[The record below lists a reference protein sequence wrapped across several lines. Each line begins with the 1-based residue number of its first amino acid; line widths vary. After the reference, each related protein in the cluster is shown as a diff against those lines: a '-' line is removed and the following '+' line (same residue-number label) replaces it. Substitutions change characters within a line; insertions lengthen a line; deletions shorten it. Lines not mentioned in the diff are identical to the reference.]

1 MQLADALSRC
11 LARASQEIKL
21 DMRVDY
27 IAFTKPWIEKLKDS
41 AQRDPIL
48 AMVYQLTQQGWL
60 HQRRHILC
68 LVRRYWDFRDEL
80 STDDGMLLK
89 GLRLIIP
96 GELQEEYLSRLHEGH
111 LSASKVQENAKQHMH
126 WTEIDADI
134 EDYTKRCQECI
145 KRSQVPKEPLQPHDI
160 PEGPW
165 RKFGID
171 YFAFDGNSYVLICDY
186 FSKFPFLYRAK
197 TSFWSL
203 RDRLID
209 LFSSEGYPDKIVSD
223 NGPPFQSKEFAK
235 FLSGLGIKH
244 TISSP
249 GYPRSNGFI
258 EWHIQMVKNMLSKS
272 SNTRSFQEVLADL
285 RTTRIGA
292 GLPSPAEILLWR
304 NLTTRAQAEIDIKA
318 IRSVLQERQLKM
330 MLDHDTSRRA
340 KKARPFVVGKRCH
353 VLGPGNKWIDAFIT
367 GITDSGRSYE
377 TQVEATGK
385 QLMRNC
391 SHIRPR
397 SPDIPHMHASFL
409 QRKAVPSATS
419 DGNAPSERENSVISA
434 NRKGSIKQ
442 TNTSQVLVSETV
454 PDRRVQPSRR
464 AKMTRF
470 GDNPVTS
477 TVPIP
482 PRRQPGRD
490 TSTRNRRE
498 FKLNV
503 TDPDLLIP
511 IKQTRVTTRHSD
523 LREPQPSSS
532 DSQPAS
538 SQPVLETTTSE
549 SSVSLPSS
557 PSGSSST
564 ESTSTSGTDSS
575 SSETSSESS
584 SQPSSNASSPETS
597 SSASTSRSTSPKLLE
612 MERSFNSLLA
622 GTRDCQGHPMTRS
635 QMDNLRD
642 QQQHI
647 AVLKQVASQLQN
659 QPRPVSVPPVAN
671 MPLPPYSRR
680 CPSDKGSKNQV
691 QAENANAPHKSSDS
705 ETDRLQDIQEGP
717 HRRIG
722 PSRVKEL
729 AKFFTPTSD
738 EEENSC
744 VNNRTR
750 RKKLFELKK
759 EEESEK

>member
-1 MQLADALSRC
+1 M
-11 LARASQEIKL
+11 
-21 DMRVDY
+21 
-27 IAFTKPWIEKLKDS
+27 
-41 AQRDPIL
+41 
-48 AMVYQLTQQGWL
+48 
-60 HQRRHILC
+60 
-68 LVRRYWDFRDEL
+68 YW
-80 STDDGMLLK
+80 TG
-89 GLRLIIP
+89 
-96 GELQEEYLSRLHEGH
+96 
-111 LSASKVQENAKQHMH
+111 
-126 WTEIDADI
+126 IDADI

-145 KRSQVPKEPLQPHDI
+145 KRSQVAKEPLQPHDI
-160 PEGPW
+160 PEGNW
-165 RKFGID
+165 RKLGID
-171 YFAFDGNSYVLICDY
+171 YFAFNGNSYVLICDY

-203 RDRLID
+203 RDCLID
-209 LFSSEGYPDKIVSD
+209 LFSIEGYPDERVSD

-244 TISSP
+244 TTSSP
-249 GYPRSNGFI
+249 GYPHSNGFI
-258 EWHIQMVKNMLSKS
+258 ERHIQMVKNMLSKS
-272 SNTRSFQEVLADL
+272 SNTQSFQEVLADL
-285 RTTRIGA
+285 RTTRIGM
-292 GLPSPAEILLWR
+292 GLPSPAEILHGR
-304 NLTTRAQAEIDIKA
+304 NLTTRAQFEIDMEA

-340 KKARPFVVGKRCH
+340 KKARPLVVGERCH
-353 VLGPGNKWIDAFIT
+353 VLGPGSKWIDAFIT

-385 QLMRNC
+385 QLTRNC

-409 QRKAVPSATS
+409 QRTTVPSETS

-482 PRRQPGRD
+482 PRRQPGHD

-511 IKQTRVTTRHSD
+511 IKQTAVTTRHSD
-523 LREPQPSSS
+523 LREPQPSTS

-575 SSETSSESS
+575 LSETSSKSS
-584 SQPSSNASSPETS
+584 SQLFSNALSPETS

-612 MERSFNSLLA
+612 KERSFNSLLA
-622 GTRDCQGHPMTRS
+622 GTRDCQGHPMMRS

-642 QQQHI
+642 QQQCI
-647 AVLKQVASQLQN
+647 AILKQVASQPQN
-659 QPRPVSVPPVAN
+659 QPQPVSAPPVAN
-671 MPLPPYSRR
+671 MPLPPYPRR
-680 CPSDKGSKNQV
+680 RPSDKGSKKQV
-691 QAENANAPHKSSDS
+691 QAENASAPRKSSDS
-705 ETDRLQDIQEGP
+705 ETDRLQDIQEEP
-717 HRRIG
+717 HRCIG

-738 EEENSC
+738 EEENSQ